1 VLQPTGCAVD
11 FLLGK
16 KILISSVCGQSN
28 HCGQL
33 QHSRTKGSDM
43 SNQASQAIQKIGFL
57 GVGAIGRPIAERILK
72 NMPIMVC
79 DSDREA
85 LAMFESRAETT
96 SSAVALG
103 DNVDIVFACLPSLS
117 AHEKALL
124 DEQNGVVA
132 GRRIGG
138 FVQVG
143 TTGPVLARSIAASF
157 GKRGIRMIDAPVT
170 GGVPRAKEGTLTVI
184 ASGDRSLFLECEPV
198 IRSFASNIV
207 FVGQR
212 AGSAQTAK
220 LINNLL
226 SATNLAI
233 GCEALVLGAKAG
245 LDPRSML
252 EVLNTGTGQN
262 SATLI
267 KIPNHVISR
276 GFDYGARMELICKD
290 LKALV
295 AEAGELGAPAPIAV
309 LIEEIYRKAAESGL
323 ENADMTTII
332 QPMEQAAGVRIGKMP

>member
-1 VLQPTGCAVD
+1 M
-11 FLLGK
+11 
-16 KILISSVCGQSN
+16 SSQV
-28 HCGQL
+28 
-33 QHSRTKGSDM
+33 
-43 SNQASQAIQKIGFL
+43 SQTMQKIGFL

-72 NMPIMVC
+72 NMPMIVC
-79 DSDREA
+79 DTDREA
-85 LAMFESRAETT
+85 LAIFENRAETT
-96 SSAVALG
+96 SSAAALG
-103 DNVDIVFACLPSLS
+103 DKVDIVFACLPSLS

-132 GRRIGG
+132 GKRFGG

-143 TTGPVLARSIAASF
+143 TTGPDLAMSIAASLA
-157 GKRGIRMIDAPVT
+157 KRAIRMIDAPVT

-184 ASGDRSLFLECEPV
+184 ASGDRSLFQECEPV

-207 FVGQR
+207 FVGER

-245 LDPRSML
+245 LDPRRML

-262 SATLI
+262 SATLT

-276 GFDYGARMELICKD
+276 SFDYGGRMELICKD

-295 AEAGELGAPAPIAV
+295 AEAEELGVPVPIAA
-309 LIEEIYRKAAESGL
+309 LIEEIYRNAAKSGL
-323 ENADMTTII
+323 EDEDMTTII
-332 QPMEQAAGVRIGKMP
+332 QPMEHAAGVQIGKKP